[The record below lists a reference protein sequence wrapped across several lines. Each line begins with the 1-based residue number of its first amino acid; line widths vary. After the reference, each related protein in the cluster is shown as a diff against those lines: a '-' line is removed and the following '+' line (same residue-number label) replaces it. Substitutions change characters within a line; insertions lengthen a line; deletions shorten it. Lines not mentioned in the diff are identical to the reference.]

1 MVISQSRRPSPN
13 RLATRI
19 VLATGLIGGGLIPTY
34 FALWAPEVPLAWD
47 FRAYL
52 HAADLFLSGE
62 PFVGVSP
69 PIGNGEFV
77 YPPIV
82 IGMFLPY
89 VAFPN
94 VTSAFFVQLVIMG
107 TFCLAT
113 GWLIISVIERHSG
126 PLERLDKLLIYLF
139 CIASTYPV
147 IVLGQGQVDPL
158 LLFTLSLAFL
168 MEERGKQI
176 LSGVLFAIP
185 AIVKLFPALFG
196 VWLVRKRS
204 WLALK
209 SAVLTGLSAVTV
221 SILAFG
227 IDRNLNY
234 AWFILTERSRIRD
247 LGNTLSPNFSAL
259 TLSRPLSVF
268 LPNVEPH
275 LYPLVALTI
284 LAPIL
289 VILSYQIE
297 TIEARLLAYLGTL
310 VGMLLLSPASNIHH
324 VIFLYFP
331 LVPLLY
337 LLNHEPT
344 RTLLH
349 VGTIVML
356 FPIQPMQVE
365 TVLGMAPLPL
375 VIEALV
381 ADAVREILTT
391 GTMTLWG
398 LLIVLCGCLTFT
410 LTGKSEPTSVT
421 LSTEDD

>member
-1 MVISQSRRPSPN
+1 MVISQSRPGKSS

-52 HAADLFLSGE
+52 HAADLFLSGD

-69 PIGNGEFV
+69 PVGNGEFV

-89 VAFPN
+89 AAFPN
-94 VTSAFFVQLVIMG
+94 VMSAFLVQLFVQG
-107 TFCLAT
+107 AFCLGT
-113 GWLIISVIERHSG
+113 GWVIIAVIEQHRG
-126 PLERLDKLLIYLF
+126 PLERLDKLLICLF
-139 CIASTYPV
+139 CVASTYPI
-147 IVLGQGQVDPL
+147 IVLGQGQVDPI
-158 LLFTLSLAFL
+158 LLFALSLAFL
-168 MEERGKQI
+168 FEERGQDI
-176 LSGVLFAIP
+176 LSGILFAIP

-204 WLALK
+204 WLAIK
-209 SAVLTGLSAVTV
+209 SAVATGLGAITV
-221 SILAFG
+221 SVLAFG
-227 IDRNLNY
+227 VERNVNY
-234 AWFILTERSRIRD
+234 AWFILTERSRIQD

-275 LYPLVALTI
+275 LYPLVALSI

-289 VILSYQIE
+289 VVLCYQIE
-297 TIEARLLAYLGTL
+297 TIEARLLAYLGTIA
-310 VGMLLLSPASNIHH
+310 GMLLLSPASNIHH
-324 VIFLYFP
+324 VLFLYFP

-337 LLNHEPT
+337 LLDHEPT
-344 RTLLH
+344 RTLLQ
-349 VGTIVML
+349 VGTVVML
-356 FPIQPMQVE
+356 FPIQPLQVE
-365 TVLGMAPLPL
+365 TVLSMAPLPL
-375 VIEALV
+375 LVEAV
-381 ADAVREILTT
+381 VSDAVRDLLTT

-398 LLIVLCGCLTFT
+398 LLIVLGGCLTFT
-410 LTGKSEPTSVT
+410 LGTTTEPTSVT